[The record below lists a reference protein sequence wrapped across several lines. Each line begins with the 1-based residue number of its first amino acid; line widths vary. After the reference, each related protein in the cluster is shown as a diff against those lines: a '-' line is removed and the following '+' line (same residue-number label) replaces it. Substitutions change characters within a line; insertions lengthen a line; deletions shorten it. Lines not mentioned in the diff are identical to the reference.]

1 MPSPDVI
8 TLWHLKP
15 GSLGAQTKFFTTEP
29 WSQWHSEGHKGDT
42 CTQRSREPWLLEG
55 NQKCSGR
62 PSPLKAMATAQ
73 ASLCIET
80 KTEFLLSSGSQ
91 DGAWGQ
97 KLKCNTGK
105 NQMVPPDCSRQHQL
119 HAQSSHRI
127 HLTEWVPT
135 STRPWAPANA
145 AVKCGDTPAKSCSE
159 HEQSW
164 TCPWFHYSYICWNL
178 PFSNQLETF

>member
-42 CTQRSREPWLLEG
+42 CTQRSQEPWLLKG

-73 ASLCIET
+73 TSLCIET

-91 DGAWGQ
+91 EGAWGQ
-97 KLKCNTGK
+97 KLKYNTGK
-105 NQMVPPDCSRQHQL
+105 NQMVL
-119 HAQSSHRI
+119 LTAVGNTSSMHRAHT

-135 STRPWAPANA
+135 STWPWAPANA
-145 AVKCGDTPAKSCSE
+145 AVNCGDTPAKSCSE

-164 TCPWFHYSYICWNL
+164 ICPWLHYSYICWNL